1 VGNRQAK
8 AAGAFCAGV
17 AALVV
22 AVGWSAGDTTATT
35 ATTARSSAATSSS
48 TAPAPG
54 GAIPV
59 QPVGGGGCIIGL
71 NCGCVHNCHTQH
83 PRPPGVA
90 GDPQHGAPAPA
101 PQNP

>member
-1 VGNRQAK
+1 MGNRQAK
-8 AAGAFCAGV
+8 AAGALCAGV

-35 ATTARSSAATSSS
+35 AKSNTATSSS
-48 TAPAPG
+48 TTPAPG
-54 GAIPV
+54 GAVPV

-71 NCGCVHNCHTQH
+71 NCGCVHACHTQH
-83 PRPPGVA
+83 PRPPDVA
-90 GDPQHGAPAPA
+90 GDPQHAAPAPA